1 MEIPAEN
8 TRRQFGDREVMAGV
22 HVAEI
27 KCVSCAFSEDVTVRS
42 E

>member
-27 KCVSCAFSEDVTVRS
+27 KCASRAFREDVTVKS